1 MSHIQTVETDSR
13 SVSRA
18 VIDAV
23 AAVEGIPPT
32 ELTPPLYDVVDPEA
46 LDNVFAGKASLGK
59 VVFNYNSY
67 EVSVHADGFV
77 ALKDHTGKL
86 PSARDLRR
94 PSRATGY
101 VNSMH

>member
-1 MSHIQTVETDSR
+1 MSQIQTVEADTR

-23 AAVEGIPPT
+23 AAVEGTPPT

-67 EVSVHADGFV
+67 EISVEADGYV
-77 ALKDHTGKL
+77 AVKDYTQ
-86 PSARDLRR
+86 
-94 PSRATGY
+94 
-101 VNSMH
+101 

>member
-1 MSHIQTVETDSR
+1 MSQIQTVEADTR

-23 AAVEGIPPT
+23 AAVEDTPPT

-46 LDNVFAGKASLGK
+46 LDNVFAGKATLGK

-67 EVSVHADGFV
+67 EISVDADGYV
-77 ALKDHTGKL
+77 AVKDHTE
-86 PSARDLRR
+86 
-94 PSRATGY
+94 
-101 VNSMH
+101 